1 MQVKLLFEKPLAVD
15 LLQVAHR
22 AQVTAQ
28 RADASAEADAEYG
41 GGVAGAEAGAA
52 LFVAAH
58 VDFTQRAR
66 QAAGVEKSQQ
76 VLTEGKHV
84 AGIGFLASSDLSET
98 AQVTK
103 IR

>member
-1 MQVKLLFEKPLAVD
+1 MP
-15 LLQVAHR
+15 
-22 AQVTAQ
+22 
-28 RADASAEADAEYG
+28 
-41 GGVAGAEAGAA
+41 
-52 LFVAAH
+52 

-98 AQVTK
+98 AQVAK

>member
-1 MQVKLLFEKPLAVD
+1 MEHGTAVGRAADVD
-15 LLQVAHR
+15 L
-22 AQVTAQ
+22 
-28 RADASAEADAEYG
+28 S
-41 GGVAGAEAGAA
+41 
-52 LFVAAH
+52 
-58 VDFTQRAR
+58 QRAR

-76 VLTEGKHV
+76 VVTEGKPV

>member
-1 MQVKLLFEKPLAVD
+1 MNLISIFRRLFLPLVVLLLA
-15 LLQVAHR
+15 
-22 AQVTAQ
+22 
-28 RADASAEADAEYG
+28 AEADAEYG

-84 AGIGFLASSDLSET
+84 AGIGFLTSSDLSGT
-98 AQVTK
+98 GQVTK